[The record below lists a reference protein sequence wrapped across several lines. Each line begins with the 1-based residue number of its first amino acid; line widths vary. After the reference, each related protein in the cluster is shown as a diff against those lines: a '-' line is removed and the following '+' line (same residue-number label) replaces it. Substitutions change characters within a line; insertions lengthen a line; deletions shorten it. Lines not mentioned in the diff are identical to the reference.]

1 MGALIAAYGQ
11 VHFSQV
17 AKTLASQG
25 YVRKAA
31 GWIPGCVTWALPPP
45 RGNGAGWG
53 GGGGVGGGVGGRVGK
68 GKNELVSDTNSFN
81 FCLGAG

>member
-53 GGGGVGGGVGGRVGK
+53 GGGVGLAVG
-68 GKNELVSDTNSFN
+68 
-81 FCLGAG
+81 LGAGWAKARTN